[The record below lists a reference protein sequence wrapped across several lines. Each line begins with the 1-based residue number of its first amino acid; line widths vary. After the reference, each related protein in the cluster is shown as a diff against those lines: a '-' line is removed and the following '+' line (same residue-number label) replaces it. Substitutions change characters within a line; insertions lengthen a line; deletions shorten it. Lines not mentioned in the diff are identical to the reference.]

1 MYHTLRW
8 LLCTKY
14 ASALKKKLL
23 QNRTLLTE
31 QKDTDRVVL
40 NTQNQ
45 EKVTFTVVELK
56 QSLFETYTACLVNH
70 VILHHYTKG
79 YVYSNIKYL
88 CVIVS

>member
-1 MYHTLRW
+1 MSASVLVKDNKTEIAVYTSTSVAFILFVGIVMYHTLRW

-14 ASALKKKLL
+14 ASALKKKFL
-23 QNRTLLTE
+23 QNRTLLAE

-56 QSLFETYTACLVNH
+56 QSLLET
-70 VILHHYTKG
+70 
-79 YVYSNIKYL
+79 
-88 CVIVS
+88 